1 MHQRSYIDHCL
12 KNNDMMML
20 KPAKGLPCVDEKSP
34 PEDPYEDD
42 GTPTS
47 FEADK
52 AKCQKYIGQLM
63 WLTTRTR
70 PDIAATLGILA
81 SQMVIRPGYIRGCLV
96 HLWRFILG
104 TKDLNMH
111 SFKPGSIEYGSLVL
125 NVYVD
130 ASFAS
135 GGGRSRSGL
144 SHVFGES

>member
-1 MHQRSYIDHCL
+1 
-12 KNNDMMML
+12 
-20 KPAKGLPCVDEKSP
+20 
-34 PEDPYEDD
+34 
-42 GTPTS
+42 
-47 FEADK
+47 
-52 AKCQKYIGQLM
+52 M
-63 WLTTRTR
+63 W

-81 SQMVIRPGYIRGCLV
+81 SQMVIRPGYIKGCLV

-111 SFKPGSIEYGSLVL
+111 SFKPGSIEFGSLVL

-144 SHVFGES
+144 AMYLVNPVNGTESLI

>member
-1 MHQRSYIDHCL
+1 MVDYPNKTRYSSY
-12 KNNDMMML
+12 
-20 KPAKGLPCVDEKSP
+20 PG
-34 PEDPYEDD
+34 
-42 GTPTS
+42 
-47 FEADK
+47 
-52 AKCQKYIGQLM
+52 
-63 WLTTRTR
+63 
-70 PDIAATLGILA
+70 LGILA

-111 SFKPGSIEYGSLVL
+111 SFKPGSIDYGSLAL

-144 SHVFGES
+144 AMYW